1 MKRKII
7 IACISCLILIASSV
21 KAQSRPPRRDTVWG
35 AWSNQEYYN
44 SILSAP
50 VATGETQPVN
60 IIPNQ
65 TPFCFD
71 KKITVKSTV
80 GRTVIEQCLYL
91 DTKGG
96 LVGFIK
102 ATGYSSNNMCTIR
115 PDDEDFNFS
124 VIGLKGNA
132 YLYSN
137 TKKKNIIQ
145 HWVSTGNTQTYAIQ
159 ANSNTGTY
167 SLKNKQISKSYCN
180 EKIKATAYKFDSPNS
195 PLLYL
200 FGKTYPPTLNVTTNK
215 YIGNFGIGYQYTD
228 RGLYI
233 IMETKSSRF
242 ACEITSIEDV
252 NTCFDPSLFRIKED
266 DFVVKER
273 ENIIK
278 EKEKIDRDEARIR
291 ADDVC
296 AASERN
302 ILVFKKA
309 QIRIKEQN
317 LQGMTQGNLIQN
329 QQAQMATLNL
339 MNPLFMVQGDILY
352 TLHSI
357 CLTEAAIRERPAEN
371 GNAEKLSCLQTYLR
385 KLYSAETQMSELD
398 VLYARDPGK
407 GYYEKSRVYRE
418 LMLRACN

>member
-1 MKRKII
+1 MKSKII
-7 IACISCLILIASSV
+7 IACISCLILTASSV
-21 KAQSRPPRRDTVWG
+21 KAQHTPRRDTVWG
-35 AWSNQEYYN
+35 SWSNQEYYN
-44 SILSAP
+44 SILQAP
-50 VATGETQPVN
+50 VTTGETQPVN

-65 TPFCFD
+65 APLCFD
-71 KKITVKSTV
+71 KKITVKSTI
-80 GRTVIEQCLYL
+80 GSTVVEQCLYL

-115 PDDEDFNFS
+115 PDDENFSFS

-167 SLKNKQISKSYCN
+167 SLKNKQISKSYCS

-252 NTCFDPSLFRIKED
+252 NTCFDPSAFMLKED
-266 DFVVKER
+266 DFVRKQRER
-273 ENIIK
+273 FLK
-278 EKEKIDRDEARIR
+278 EKEKLDRDEARISDSD
-291 ADDVC
+291 AC
-296 AASERN
+296 AAHERN
-302 ILVFKKA
+302 IIVFKKA
-309 QIRIKEQN
+309 QLRINEQN
-317 LQGMTQGNLIQN
+317 LQEMTQGNLYQN
-329 QQAQMATLNL
+329 QQAQMANLNL
-339 MNPLFMVQGDILY
+339 MNPSVMVQGDILY
-352 TLHSI
+352 ILHSI
-357 CLTEAAIRERPAEN
+357 CNTEVALRERPSDN
-371 GNAEKLSCLQTYLR
+371 GIAEKLSCLRAHLTR
-385 KLYSAETQMSELD
+385 LYTAETQMGELD
-398 VLYARDPGK
+398 VLYATEPARA
-407 GYYEKSRVYRE
+407 YSEKSRLYRE